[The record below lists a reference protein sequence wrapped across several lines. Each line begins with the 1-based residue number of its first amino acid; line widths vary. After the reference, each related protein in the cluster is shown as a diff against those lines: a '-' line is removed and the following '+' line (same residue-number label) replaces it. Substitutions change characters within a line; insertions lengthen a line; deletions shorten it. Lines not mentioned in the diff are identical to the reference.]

1 MDIYGCD
8 VGAKSI
14 ILHDG
19 KKAHQISTPLE
30 AKAIIKNPAVI
41 VLEQT
46 GAYGIRWAEIFT
58 SMGCKVFIADGR
70 DFKNYRLAHSKK
82 KDDRLDAFY
91 LRKYYLEKKPK
102 CRPYNPTQTHIRALI
117 RQHIRNEKDL
127 TKHTNRLKQY
137 LAMIFPMEEYHL
149 FSRTKLFKLLP
160 SLEQRLK
167 QIPHALNELALSELR
182 KLQIAL
188 EENQRLEKEII
199 SIARNHP
206 DYEVLKTFPIG
217 DLQIATL
224 LAYSWDI
231 KNFEDKNGYIAYVLM
246 GANLEQSGTS
256 LYKVKTDKARTEI
269 KGIFYPLYMLSHRK
283 TKNWTHPL
291 RPLTELVKDLVNAS
305 HNFKKR
311 YIKFLSRFLEL
322 TYYARKHRLTYL
334 EILKL
339 KLKRLEN
346 ELLTTKREEPLS
358 DQKGYK
364 VYRLTRA
371 ISTYREMLSLANA
384 QRKDISFLSQRG
396 EEERQAY
403 LCEEPQGIKEA
414 THEGPNQTRT
424 ITRDNPPTKRKTPQP
439 NTTHDRGHHNDVPPF
454 LKRKSPDRRSDHQT
468 ETLRNFY
475 EESQKDQEDEIPY

>member
-1 MDIYGCD
+1 MKVYGCD
-8 VGAKSI
+8 VGARSI

-19 KKAHQISTPLE
+19 KKAHEISTSLD
-30 AKAIIKNPAVI
+30 AKAVIKTPAVI

-58 SMGCKVFIADGR
+58 SIGCRVFIADGR

-91 LRKYYLEKKPK
+91 LRNYYQEKAQK

-117 RQHIRNEKDL
+117 RQHIRNEKDI

-137 LAMIFPMEEYHL
+137 LAMIFPYEEIHL
-149 FSRTKLFKLLP
+149 LGRSKFFKLLP
-160 SLEQRLK
+160 SLEERLK

-188 EENQRLEKEII
+188 EENRKLEQEII

-206 DYEVLKTFPIG
+206 DYEILKTFPMG

-231 KNFEDKNGYIAYVLM
+231 SAFEDKEGYIAYVLM
-246 GANLEQSGTS
+246 GANLEQSGTT
-256 LYKVKTDKARTEI
+256 LYRVKTDKARTEI
-269 KGIFYPLYMLSHRK
+269 KGIFYTLYMQAHRK
-283 TKNWTHPL
+283 TQSWIHPL

-322 TYYARKHRLTYL
+322 TYYARKYRLTYEEVL
-334 EILKL
+334 RL
-339 KLKRLEN
+339 KLKRLEG
-346 ELLTTKREEPLS
+346 ELLSIKREELNEG
-358 DQKGYK
+358 KAYK

-384 QRKDISFLSQRG
+384 QGKDISCLSRRG

-403 LCEEPQGIKEA
+403 LCEKGQGIKEVF
-414 THEGPNQTRT
+414 HEGVNQTGA
-424 ITRDNPPTKRKTPQP
+424 ITGDNPQAKGEIPEP
-439 NTTHDRGHHNDVPPF
+439 HAEDDRGRHNPVPKF
-454 LKRKSPDRRSDHQT
+454 LKRKGINRRSNHQA
-468 ETLRNFY
+468 ETLRDVY
-475 EESQKDQEDEIPY
+475 PQGEEDQEDEIPY